1 MTLLDILKAKGSTVF
16 TIPPQFTLQEAT
28 QEMVR
33 RNVGALLVCQR
44 DVSHGERLLGIVTER
59 DILRFSASDKGPL
72 ADFRVADIMTTRLL
86 TASPNDSVEQA
97 MGVMTQHRIRHLP
110 VLSEGHL
117 VGIVSLGDLVKNQLE
132 RLAVENQF
140 LKSYITG

>member
-16 TIPPQFTLQEAT
+16 TIPPEFTLQEAT

-44 DVSHGERLLGIVTER
+44 DLTHGERLLGIVTER
-59 DILRFSASDKGPL
+59 DILRFSASSKGAL
-72 ADFRVADIMTTRLL
+72 SDFRVADIMTTRLL
-86 TASPNDSVEQA
+86 TASPSDSVEEA

-110 VLSEGHL
+110 VLSEGRL

-140 LKSYITG
+140 LKSYISG